1 MSHRIAVIVDH
12 AAWRRRLPEI
22 ANLARRGA
30 RAALRSRPAGRDA
43 ELALLFTDD
52 AAIRDLNRR
61 FRRKDKPTNV
71 LAFPSGDAMP
81 GGAQGAGT
89 EALGDV
95 VLAYETCARE
105 AKEQAKSLRA
115 HMTHLV
121 VHGVLHLL
129 GHDHIRGREAERMEA
144 LEREILARLAIR
156 DPYAIRR
163 RSP

>member
-1 MSHRIAVIVDH
+1 MSHRIAVIVEC

-22 ANLARRGA
+22 ASLARRGA
-30 RAALRSRPAGRDA
+30 RAALRTRAAGGDA

-52 AAIRDLNRR
+52 AGIRDLNRR

-81 GGAQGAGT
+81 DGAGADGA

-95 VLAYETCARE
+95 ALAFETCARE

-129 GHDHIRGREAERMEA
+129 GHDHVRGREAERMEA
-144 LEREILARLAIR
+144 IERQVLARLAIR